1 MTENSEDSDR
11 ITDEA
16 AETVVVVGD
25 DTINGVHPPM
35 IKPPPEMRVPVV
47 DNNTCSTWDLL
58 KELFQVRE
66 GEEGPFDDEYEVSGK
81 EGEEVG
87 RVSPKREEEEGMVDN
102 AARGAEI
109 VTNDEGDSS
118 STATEPRS

>member
-1 MTENSEDSDR
+1 MTENFEDSDR

-16 AETVVVVGD
+16 AETVVVVSDEGID
-25 DTINGVHPPM
+25 GIHPPM
-35 IKPPPEMRVPVV
+35 IKPPLETKVPVV

-66 GEEGPFDDEYEVSGK
+66 GDEGLYDDEHEVAGK

-87 RVSPKREEEEGMVDN
+87 
-102 AARGAEI
+102 
-109 VTNDEGDSS
+109 TW
-118 STATEPRS
+118 